1 MADDPKMPDM
11 KAIAARTME
20 IMGGREQAIASM
32 EADHY
37 AMKARWNKDVLTIGR
52 ILRAH
57 LHVEYYLTEFLQY
70 TNPQLG
76 DLDEARITF
85 NQKVNLLR
93 SDDRTVGYLIP
104 GIRHLNKIRN
114 RLAHNLEATVDEGDS
129 TVFVQGLFKAFR
141 DAGASGSEKQLS
153 TNPIDVLEEFAEFAS
168 SMLHAPSGLH
178 SKAFSQAFNELSG
191 SEGCPHEQNY

>member
-1 MADDPKMPDM
+1 MNRKRDVADVPEMPNI
-11 KAIAARTME
+11 KAIAARTVE

-32 EADHY
+32 EAGYY

-70 TNPQLG
+70 TTPQLG

-93 SDDRTVGYLIP
+93 SDDWTVGYLIP

-114 RLAHNLEATVDEGDS
+114 RLAHNLEATVNEEDA
-129 TVFVQGLFKAFR
+129 TVFLQGLFKAFR
-141 DAGASGSEKQLS
+141 DAGANGSEKQLS

-168 SMLHAPSGLH
+168 SMLHAPSGHH
-178 SKAFSQAFNELSG
+178 SKAFRQALNELSG
-191 SEGCPHEQNY
+191 KAD